1 MTNDAPDLGTI
12 QRWMQAV
19 LTHPDGV
26 EAGVGS
32 PAARSEIDVPGEE
45 LERVV
50 TPSKAL
56 SAADRLGVYC
66 NAYHARLL
74 ECLREEFTA
83 LVHALGADLFDEFA
97 FGYLQAY
104 PSRSYTLYHLG
115 VNFPRY
121 LAETCPVDEDPGWA
135 ALLIDLATL
144 ERVYNEVFDGPG
156 VEGRQLLGADRL
168 LAIPTELWPDARL
181 VLADGFRLIE
191 LRSPVHEYISAIRRT
206 EDPAPPAPAETLLAV
221 HRRDYVVRRHLL
233 TPPQY
238 VLLGAIIAGETVGEA
253 IGRAADVAGSDTG
266 EFVASLGDWFCDWAV
281 EGFFQ
286 DVVLDPG

>member
-1 MTNDAPDLGTI
+1 MATLGTT
-12 QRWMQAV
+12 QKWMQAV
-19 LTHPDGV
+19 LMHSNGV
-26 EAGVGS
+26 EGGVES
-32 PAARSEIDVPGEE
+32 PEARAQIAVGLDE
-45 LERVV
+45 LEQVV
-50 TPSKAL
+50 TRSQML
-56 SAADRLGVYC
+56 SAADRLAVYA

-83 LVHALGADLFDEFA
+83 LVHALGAELFDEFA

-104 PSRSYTLYHLG
+104 PSRSYTLHHLG

-121 LAETCPVDEDPGWA
+121 LAETCPADEDPEWA
-135 ALLIDLATL
+135 AILIDLAIL

-156 VEGRQLLGADRL
+156 VEGRQLLSADRL
-168 LAIPTELWPDARL
+168 LAIPPELWPDARL
-181 VLADGFRLIE
+181 IRADGFRLIE
-191 LRSPVHEYISAIRRT
+191 LQSPVHEYISAIRRT

-233 TPPQY
+233 TRPQY

-253 IGRAADVAGSDTG
+253 IGKAAEFAGSDTG
-266 EFVASLGDWFCDWAV
+266 EFAASLRDWFCDWAV

-286 DVVLDPG
+286 DVVLGPG